1 MLPGVTRSRR
11 MVVVVPCF
19 NEAQRLD
26 ANAFVTAAREHPSLH
41 FLFVDDGSTDDT
53 ARVLDSL
60 AAQQPNGLSTLKL
73 ATNRGKAEAV
83 RAGILAAFTKPP
95 DLVGFLDADLAT
107 PVAELFLM
115 AEAFEDPNILVV
127 LASRVALLGR
137 DIRRSNRRH
146 YVGRVFATIASSVL
160 NLQVY
165 DTQCGA
171 KLFRATPE
179 IRQVFQTAFLSSWAF
194 DVEILARLQQLERA
208 NQIPPVTRSVV
219 EVPLRQ
225 WHDIRGSKI
234 GLFDSVVATLQLLQ
248 IWWRYRA

>member
-1 MLPGVTRSRR
+1 MLPGVTQSRR

-26 ANAFVTAAREHPSLH
+26 GNAFVTAVRENPSLN

-53 ARVLDSL
+53 ARALDSL
-60 AAQQPNGLSTLKL
+60 AARQPERLSTLKL

-83 RAGILAAFTKPP
+83 RAGIQAAFTKTP

-107 PVAELFLM
+107 PISELFMM
-115 AEAFEDPNILVV
+115 AEAFDDPEILVV

-137 DIRRSNRRH
+137 DIRRSHRRH
-146 YVGRVFATIASSVL
+146 YVGRVFATLASSVL
-160 NLQVY
+160 NLRVY

-179 IRQVFQTAFLSSWAF
+179 IIRVFESEFLSSWAF
-194 DVEILARLQQLERA
+194 DVEILARVQQLARA
-208 NQIPPVTRSVV
+208 NQIAPVTRSVV

-234 GLFDSVVATLQLLQ
+234 SLFDSVVATLQLLH